1 VAKLNV
7 NAKITAPET
16 INIPLVRADV
26 LHVSTT
32 FRVCFEV
39 FLSLTSVLLGYVLS
53 IQDVLFFHWVS
64 LVVCAGATV
73 AFLILSLRKQSEAT
87 IQS

>member
-1 VAKLNV
+1 MAKLNV

-39 FLSLTSVLLGYVLS
+39 GLALTSALLGYVLS
-53 IQDVLFFHWVS
+53 LKEVLPIHWIFLAVS
-64 LVVCAGATV
+64 GAATI
-73 AFLILSLRKQSEAT
+73 AFLILTHRKYREAT